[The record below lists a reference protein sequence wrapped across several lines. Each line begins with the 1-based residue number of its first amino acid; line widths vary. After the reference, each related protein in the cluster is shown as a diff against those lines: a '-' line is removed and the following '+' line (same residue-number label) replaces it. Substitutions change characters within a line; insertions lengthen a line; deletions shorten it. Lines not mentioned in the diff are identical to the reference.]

1 MNIHVNEKKPG
12 VFVVSL
18 IGDLDMSTSP
28 QVRNVL
34 LLLFRKKVS
43 HIIVDLAQVPYTDSS
58 GIATF
63 VEALQLARKDSVRF
77 SLAGACRTV
86 ESIFDLAYLKNV
98 FEMAPDVDQLLQG
111 EEGDL
116 AHLKSAENTD

>member
-1 MNIHVNEKKPG
+1 MNIHLNEKKPG

-34 LLLFRKKVS
+34 LLFFGKKVS
-43 HIIVDLAQVPYTDSS
+43 HIIVDLSQVPYIDSS

-63 VEALQLARKDSVRF
+63 VEALQLARKGNVRF
-77 SLAGACRTV
+77 SLAGANRTV

-98 FEMAPDVDQLLQG
+98 FEMAPDVDRLIEG
-111 EEGDL
+111 E
-116 AHLKSAENTD
+116 

>member
-1 MNIHVNEKKPG
+1 MNIQVNQRKPG

-18 IGDLDMSTSP
+18 AGDLDMSSSP
-28 QVRNVL
+28 QVRDVL
-34 LLLFRKKVS
+34 LPIFRKELS
-43 HIIVDLAQVPYTDSS
+43 HLVVDLAEVPYIDSS

-63 VEALQLARKDSVRF
+63 VEALQLARKGKVRF

-98 FEMAPDVDQLLQG
+98 FEMAPDANRLIEG
-111 EEGDL
+111 E
-116 AHLKSAENTD
+116 